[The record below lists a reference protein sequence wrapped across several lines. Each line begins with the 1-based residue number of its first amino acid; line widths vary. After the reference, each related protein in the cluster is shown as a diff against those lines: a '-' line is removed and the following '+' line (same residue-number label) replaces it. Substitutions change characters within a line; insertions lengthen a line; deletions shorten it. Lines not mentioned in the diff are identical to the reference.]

1 MNTIVFHPESDPN
14 AVRDAAAILRRGGLL
29 GIPTETVYGLGAD
42 ALNEDA
48 VSRIFLAKGRPQ
60 DNPLIIHVPDAS
72 WLESYCRD
80 VPPAA
85 YRLAERFW
93 PGPLTMILPRRDI
106 VPLQTTGGLETVGV
120 RCPNHPVT
128 LAIIEAAGVPI
139 AAPSGNTSGRP
150 SPTTAAHMIEDMDGR
165 IDGIVDG
172 GPCTVGVESTIIDL
186 TVTPPR
192 LLRPGGL
199 PLESL
204 RQVLGEVA
212 VDKAV
217 TGLLAAGERPRAPG
231 MKYRHYAPHAPVTV
245 VTGEPERS
253 ARRIQGLLSDTAGVI
268 CFDEYA
274 PLFPGHIIHKL
285 GPAADKSAQARHVF
299 DALRTF
305 DGTDVT
311 EIFAQCPDDGGL
323 GLAVA
328 NRLKKAAGFHLIDAD
343 RPLIVGLTGGTGA
356 GKTSALA
363 ALEDLGGTVLDCDA
377 VYHQM
382 LRTDPA
388 LREAITAAFGPVFC
402 PDGNLDRQ
410 KLGTLVFS
418 DHAALDR
425 LNAIVYEYLPPEL
438 LRRAQ
443 GHTLVGLD
451 AISLMESGL
460 GRLCAC
466 TVAVLAP
473 AEDRVRR
480 IMVRDGISEDYAR
493 LRISAQQPDAFYRER
508 CSHILENNCTTPAQ
522 FREQARI
529 FFRSMLREIEHL

>member
-72 WLESYCRD
+72 WLERYCRS

-402 PDGNLDRQ
+402 PDGSLDRQ

-480 IMVRDGISEDYAR
+480 IMARDGISEDYAR

-508 CSHILENNCTTPAQ
+508 CSHILENNCATPAQ

-529 FFRSMLREIEHL
+529 FFRSMLREIEYL